1 MPLAQTVTPAL
12 RFTEKYG
19 ISCLNL
25 AFIWQFSS
33 WIVMLLFWWQ
43 ENCCHLIEKVTVVVQ
58 LQVLNFPLTTF
69 PALFSSG
76 FGFLAYETFKEAIL
90 GMNGALTKVNKE
102 TGDTVLTPFGG
113 LVCGALAGASSQ
125 TVAWVF
131 ASHNL
136 LLVCKLLKIL
146 YRVL

>member
-1 MPLAQTVTPAL
+1 MFYFCILCKKNLYSNLNSNIDASSSNCYPSLKIHRKVQYFMFEFSIYLTVQQL
-12 RFTEKYG
+12 D
-19 ISCLNL
+19 SD
-25 AFIWQFSS
+25 AF
-33 WIVMLLFWWQ
+33 VLVTRKLLS
-43 ENCCHLIEKVTVVVQ
+43 LEKVTVVVQ

-125 TVAWVF
+125 TVA
-131 ASHNL
+131 
-136 LLVCKLLKIL
+136 
-146 YRVL
+146 

>member
-1 MPLAQTVTPAL
+1 MYTVQVNL
-12 RFTEKYG
+12 Y
-19 ISCLNL
+19 SNLNSNVDAPSSNCYPSL
-25 AFIWQFSS
+25 KIHRKVQYFMFEFSIYLTVQRLDSDAF
-33 WIVMLLFWWQ
+33 VLVTRKLLS
-43 ENCCHLIEKVTVVVQ
+43 LEKVTVVVQ

-125 TVAWVF
+125 TVA
-131 ASHNL
+131 
-136 LLVCKLLKIL
+136 
-146 YRVL
+146 

>member
-1 MPLAQTVTPAL
+1 MFEFSIYLTVQQL
-12 RFTEKYG
+12 D
-19 ISCLNL
+19 SD
-25 AFIWQFSS
+25 AF
-33 WIVMLLFWWQ
+33 VLVTRKLLS
-43 ENCCHLIEKVTVVVQ
+43 LEKVTVVVQ

-125 TVAWVF
+125 TVA
-131 ASHNL
+131 
-136 LLVCKLLKIL
+136 
-146 YRVL
+146 